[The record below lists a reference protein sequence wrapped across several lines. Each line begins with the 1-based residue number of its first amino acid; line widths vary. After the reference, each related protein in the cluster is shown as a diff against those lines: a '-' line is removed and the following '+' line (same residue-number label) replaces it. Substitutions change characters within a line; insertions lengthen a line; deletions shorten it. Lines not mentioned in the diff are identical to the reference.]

1 VYEEERTQRHG
12 RDVKTEKETG
22 ERQPHARECLEP
34 PEAGRSQE

>member
-1 VYEEERTQRHG
+1 
-12 RDVKTEKETG
+12 VKTEKETG